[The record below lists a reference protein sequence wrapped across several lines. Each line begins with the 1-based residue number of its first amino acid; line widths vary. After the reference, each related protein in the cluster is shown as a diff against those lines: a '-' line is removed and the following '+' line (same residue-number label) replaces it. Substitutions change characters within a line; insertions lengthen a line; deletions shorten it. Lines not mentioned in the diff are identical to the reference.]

1 MIYMKKNRRSD
12 CPISFAMDT
21 FGDKWSLLIIRDMM
35 FNGKKYYGEFVEAD
49 EKISTNILAD
59 RLLTLEAEGIIAKD
73 RDTNNLSKYQY
84 SLTSKGLDLLP
95 MLLDIISW
103 SAKYDANT
111 GISKGFVRKLNE
123 NRDALIKETL
133 NSLNTK

>member
-1 MIYMKKNRRSD
+1 MKKNRRSD

-21 FGDKWSLLIIRDMM
+21 FGDKWSLLIIRDIM

-59 RLLTLEAEGIIAKD
+59 RLLKLEAEGIIAKE
-73 RDTNNLSKYQY
+73 RDTKNLSKYQY
-84 SLTSKGLDLLP
+84 SLTNKGLDLLP

>member
-1 MIYMKKNRRSD
+1 MTKKKNRRSD

-21 FGDKWSLLIIRDMM
+21 FGDKWSLLIIRDIM
-35 FNGKKYYGEFVEAD
+35 FNGKEYYGEFVEAD

-59 RLLTLEAEGIIAKD
+59 RLLKLEAEGIIAKE
-73 RDTNNLSKYQY
+73 RDTKNLSKYQY
-84 SLTSKGLDLLP
+84 SLTNKGLDLLP

-111 GISKGFVRKLNE
+111 GISKSFIRKLNQNKE
-123 NRDALIKETL
+123 ALIKETL
-133 NSLNTK
+133 NSLNSK

>member
-1 MIYMKKNRRSD
+1 MIKKNNRRSD

-21 FGDKWSLLIIRDMM
+21 FGDKWSLLIIRDIM
-35 FNGKKYYGEFVEAD
+35 FNGKEYYGEFVEAD

-59 RLLTLEAEGIIAKD
+59 RLLKLEAEGIIAKE
-73 RDTNNLSKYQY
+73 RDTKNLSKYKY
-84 SLTSKGLDLLP
+84 SLTNKGLDLLP

-111 GISKGFVRKLNE
+111 GISKGFVRKLKQ
-123 NRDALIKETL
+123 NREALIKEIL

>member
-1 MIYMKKNRRSD
+1 MTKKKNRRSD

-21 FGDKWSLLIIRDMM
+21 FGDKWSLLIIRDIM
-35 FNGKKYYGEFVEAD
+35 FNGKEYYGEFVEAD

-59 RLLTLEAEGIIAKD
+59 RLLKLEAEGIIAKE
-73 RDTNNLSKYQY
+73 RDTKNLSKYQY
-84 SLTSKGLDLLP
+84 SLTNKGLDLLP

-111 GISKGFVRKLNE
+111 GISKSFIRKLNQ
-123 NRDALIKETL
+123 NREALIKETL
-133 NSLNTK
+133 NSLNSK